1 MLIYALAVYLVL
13 GSIIA
18 LFAKKKIIS
27 DEDYYIGGR
36 NVSGLISALTYA
48 ATTYSAFMMIG
59 LVGLTFLHGVGALGF
74 ELFYFVGTLLLLSY
88 YAPKIWKMGKEK
100 GFVTPGDLMAAR
112 YGEIIA
118 KIMAIL
124 VAVALIPY
132 TSIQLVGIS
141 LLISEQLTF
150 ENGVIIA
157 AIIVAFWA
165 FIGGLRSVAWTDA
178 VFGLFM
184 LLMAIIAVFSA
195 LLMLPP
201 NQDFSKLGEMLYVP
215 NYFWTPMTF
224 ISYTLPWFF
233 FALTNPQVVQRIFIP
248 KDEGSLKK
256 MVVLFGLFGLI
267 YTVLVTFLGLELRL
281 LAEYGLFPRVDNQ
294 NLVTPQFL
302 KRIPEFLSVAIAISI
317 FAAAITTAN
326 SIVLTLSSMF
336 SRDLLKNR
344 RVVTGRILVL
354 ALTAFIALFAIQKSN
369 YIVDLAVMSST
380 ILLCQL
386 PLIFGI
392 FHWKMGGKF
401 AAGLTLV
408 IGFSTALL
416 LYYTKATFGIPISVW
431 VLLVSFFVFFSVGAL
446 EKKFKKDS

>member
-1 MLIYALAVYLVL
+1 MLIYALAAYLVL

-150 ENGVIIA
+150 EN
-157 AIIVAFWA
+157 
-165 FIGGLRSVAWTDA
+165 
-178 VFGLFM
+178 
-184 LLMAIIAVFSA
+184 
-195 LLMLPP
+195 
-201 NQDFSKLGEMLYVP
+201 
-215 NYFWTPMTF
+215 
-224 ISYTLPWFF
+224 
-233 FALTNPQVVQRIFIP
+233 
-248 KDEGSLKK
+248 
-256 MVVLFGLFGLI
+256 
-267 YTVLVTFLGLELRL
+267 
-281 LAEYGLFPRVDNQ
+281 
-294 NLVTPQFL
+294 
-302 KRIPEFLSVAIAISI
+302 
-317 FAAAITTAN
+317 
-326 SIVLTLSSMF
+326 
-336 SRDLLKNR
+336 
-344 RVVTGRILVL
+344 
-354 ALTAFIALFAIQKSN
+354 
-369 YIVDLAVMSST
+369 
-380 ILLCQL
+380 
-386 PLIFGI
+386 
-392 FHWKMGGKF
+392 
-401 AAGLTLV
+401 
-408 IGFSTALL
+408 
-416 LYYTKATFGIPISVW
+416 
-431 VLLVSFFVFFSVGAL
+431 
-446 EKKFKKDS
+446 